1 MPQYIAGLHLSPTQQ
16 VEAIVGIATVAWLW
30 DTGKYFS
37 SYSLDK
43 IKGAL
48 RKADSEGGR
57 IIAMPSAW
65 LAQAVATIHWTATAA
80 PAVIHVALLA
90 MNGMEKPPGY
100 AAMDLPPVESL
111 HKWGETPVDAM
122 NNVRAAAGVG
132 ILLSFFVQ
140 QWILNTLGKQFHFIG
155 PREKAQIV
163 SDGPY
168 AYVRHPLYSL
178 LTAQAVLCI
187 FAYWNWLPVY
197 SLIILLF
204 SFWYKI
210 PIEEQLILD
219 DQSVGKAYAEYK
231 TKVRYRII
239 PGIW

>member
-1 MPQYIAGLHLSPTQQ
+1 MFIAGTSWTSTQQ
-16 VEAIVGIATVAWLW
+16 VEALIGIATVAWLW
-30 DTGKYFS
+30 DTV
-37 SYSLDK
+37 DK
-43 IKGAL
+43 IRGAL

-57 IIAMPSAW
+57 IIAMPSSW

-80 PAVIHVALLA
+80 PAVIHVFLLTT
-90 MNGMEKPPGY
+90 NGMTKPPGY
-100 AAMDLPPVESL
+100 AAMDLPEVEVL
-111 HKWGETPVDAM
+111 HKVDDNPIDAM
-122 NNVRAAAGVG
+122 NKVKTAAAIG
-132 ILLSFFVQ
+132 ILLSFLVQ

-168 AYVRHPLYSL
+168 GYVRHPLYSL

-197 SLIILLF
+197 SLIILLI

-219 DQSVGKAYAEYK
+219 DANVGKAYAEYK
-231 TKVRYRII
+231 KKVPYRII
-239 PGIW
+239 PGFW